1 MLELPEATAV
11 ADQIRATLVGK
22 RIVDAAANE
31 SPHRFAWYTG
41 DPAEYGSR
49 LRGQTIRGAE
59 AYGNHVETRLDN
71 RMLVTS
77 TSLRFHERGA
87 TLPANRQLRLEF
99 ADGTALTAHVQMWG
113 VMFCPNEGED
123 AGPRDYGVAK
133 SRHSVLCSEFDE
145 PYFLSLLDDAAR
157 KLSAKAFLATEQRI
171 PGLGNGVLQDM
182 LWTAH
187 IHPKR
192 KMADLS
198 DGEVRRLYAAVK
210 SVMLEMTRLGGRDSE
225 KDLFGQSGGYR
236 TVLGPK
242 TAGTPCPACGAT
254 IRKENYL
261 GGNITYCPACQPLP

>member
-1 MLELPEATAV
+1 
-11 ADQIRATLVGK
+11 
-22 RIVDAAANE
+22 
-31 SPHRFAWYTG
+31 
-41 DPAEYGSR
+41 
-49 LRGQTIRGAE
+49 
-59 AYGNHVETRLDN
+59 
-71 RMLVTS
+71 
-77 TSLRFHERGA
+77 
-87 TLPANRQLRLEF
+87 
-99 ADGTALTAHVQMWG
+99 
-113 VMFCPNEGED
+113 
-123 AGPRDYGVAK
+123 
-133 SRHSVLCSEFDE
+133 LCSEFDE